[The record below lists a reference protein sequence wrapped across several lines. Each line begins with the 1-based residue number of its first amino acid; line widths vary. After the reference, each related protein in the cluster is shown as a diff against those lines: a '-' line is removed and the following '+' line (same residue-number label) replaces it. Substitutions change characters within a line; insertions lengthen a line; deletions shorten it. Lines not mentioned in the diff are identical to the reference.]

1 MSYVPF
7 DKWALRAQKE
17 GYAARSAYKLVD
29 IDCRFHVFKKGD
41 LVLDLGC
48 APGSWIQVAADKI
61 GTKGFI
67 IGVDLEPLKIK
78 KPLNLSFIKKDIYDQ
93 DLNQVINKVVNPDA
107 PRGSGLRPERRRKK
121 FDIVLSDLSPKTTGQ
136 KDIDQWKAH
145 ELALKVLD
153 IIKIE
158 LKKSGR
164 AVIKVFEGPDTPEI
178 IKLCK
183 EIFKRVHLIKP
194 MASTKGSK
202 ETYIVAIDK
211 KSFLS

>member
-1 MSYVPF
+1 MAYIPL
-7 DKWALRAQKE
+7 DKWTLRAQKE

-29 IDCRFHVFKKGD
+29 IDRRFHIFKKGD

-61 GTKGFI
+61 GLKGFI
-67 IGVDLEPLKIK
+67 IGVDFEPLKIK
-78 KPLNLSFIKKDIYDQ
+78 KPLNLSFIKKDVYDR
-93 DLNQVINKVVNPDA
+93 DLIIKIRETVQ
-107 PRGSGLRPERRRKK
+107 KK

-136 KDIDQWKAH
+136 KDIDQWRAH
-145 ELALKVLD
+145 KLSLRVLN
-153 IIKIE
+153 IIKME
-158 LKKSGR
+158 LKESGR

-178 IKLCK
+178 VKLCK
-183 EIFKRVHLIKP
+183 EIFRMVHLIKP

-202 ETYIVAIDK
+202 EVYIVAIDK

>member
-1 MSYVPF
+1 MAYIPL

-41 LVLDLGC
+41 LVLDLGS
-48 APGSWIQVAADKI
+48 APGSFIQVAADKI
-61 GTKGFI
+61 GPKGFI
-67 IGVDLEPLKIK
+67 IGVDFESLKIK
-78 KPLNLSFIKKDIYDQ
+78 KPLNLSFIKKDVYDR
-93 DLNQVINKVVNPDA
+93 DLIVKIREVAKQRFNV
-107 PRGSGLRPERRRKK
+107 
-121 FDIVLSDLSPKTTGQ
+121 VLSDLSPKTTGQ